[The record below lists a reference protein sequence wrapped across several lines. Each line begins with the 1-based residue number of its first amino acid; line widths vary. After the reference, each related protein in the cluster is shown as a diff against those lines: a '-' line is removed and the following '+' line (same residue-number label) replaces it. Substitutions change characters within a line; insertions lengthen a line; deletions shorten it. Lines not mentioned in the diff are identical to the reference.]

1 MSIAVIKTGGKQYKV
16 EEGDVL
22 KVEKLSDLS
31 TDGKKLEFADILG
44 GKKVSASIIGEGKRE
59 KIEVIKFHS
68 KKRYQRAKGHRQA
81 YSEIKIDKII

>member
-31 TDGKKLEFADILG
+31 TDGKKLEFADLLG
-44 GKKVSASIIGEGKRE
+44 GKKVTAEVISEGKRD